1 MSKSINYY
9 YDTLVKSIQIKKDIV
24 DTKQS
29 KIRTLECRIQGDEE
43 RIIQEQVEID
53 ILLEEINFLDQRRK
67 ENE

>member
-1 MSKSINYY
+1 MSKSINY

-29 KIRTLECRIQGDEE
+29 KIRTLECRIQEDEE